1 MKEGQAVG
9 KTVARETKIEK
20 KLRKQERVGG
30 KQEEGNLSKGREDQ
44 KIIRDGCA
52 FALER

>member
-1 MKEGQAVG
+1 MKEGRAFG
-9 KTVARETKIEK
+9 KKRARETKIEK

-30 KQEEGNLSKGREDQ
+30 KQEEGDLSKGEEDQ
-44 KIIRDGCA
+44 KIIRDGFE